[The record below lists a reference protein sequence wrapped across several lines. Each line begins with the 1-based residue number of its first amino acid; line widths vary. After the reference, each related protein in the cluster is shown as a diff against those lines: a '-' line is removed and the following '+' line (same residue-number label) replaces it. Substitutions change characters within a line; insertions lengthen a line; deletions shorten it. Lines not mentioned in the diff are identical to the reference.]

1 MSDQPILGVVVGTVF
16 TLIVQSSSA
25 TVGILQ
31 GLYAENLVDLRAALP
46 ILFGDNIGTTIT
58 AVLASIGASVAAR
71 RAAATHVLFNV
82 IGSVIFMILLI
93 PFTAYVEWLSSIL
106 ALESKMQIAFAHG
119 SFNVANTII
128 QFPLIGAWAW
138 LVTKLIPG
146 EEVTIEYRPKHLDYH
161 FIQQSPSVAIG
172 QAKEEVIRMGD
183 FSVQGLSVTF
193 DYLKTGDKKYADTG
207 YQIEDAINNLDKEIT
222 NYLIQIS
229 SVSISPEE
237 SAHHVT
243 LMETVRDIER
253 IGDHYENI
261 IELIDYRDVN
271 RVELSEDAMKDLS
284 EMFTLTI
291 GTVQK
296 AIQSLDMNDKDLA
309 KVVMEQEVLIDK
321 MERKFRKNHIMRLN
335 ERSCSAQAGMVF
347 VDIVSNLERI
357 GDHAVNIAEAI
368 LGKR

>member
-1 MSDQPILGVVVGTVF
+1 
-16 TLIVQSSSA
+16 
-25 TVGILQ
+25 
-31 GLYAENLVDLRAALP
+31 
-46 ILFGDNIGTTIT
+46 
-58 AVLASIGASVAAR
+58 
-71 RAAATHVLFNV
+71 
-82 IGSVIFMILLI
+82 
-93 PFTAYVEWLSSIL
+93 
-106 ALESKMQIAFAHG
+106 MQIAFAHG

-146 EEVTIEYRPKHLDYH
+146 EDVTIEYRPKHLDYH

-193 DYLKTGDKKYADTG
+193 EYLKTGDKKYAETG
-207 YQIEDAINNLDKEIT
+207 YQIEDAINNLDQEIT

-229 SVSISPEE
+229 SVSISPDE
-237 SAHHVT
+237 SARHVT

-271 RVELSEDAMKDLS
+271 RVELSEDAMNDLS

-291 GTVQK
+291 ETVQK
-296 AIQSLDMNDKDLA
+296 AIQSLDMND
-309 KVVMEQEVLIDK
+309 MEFSK
-321 MERKFRKNHIMRLN
+321 
-335 ERSCSAQAGMVF
+335 SGC
-347 VDIVSNLERI
+347 
-357 GDHAVNIAEAI
+357 
-368 LGKR
+368 